1 MKPSFKFIF
10 IVSLFLS
17 VVLSIVLSIV
27 LPLVMMGFDKWQA
40 MPGFVKMMIF
50 LEGFIV
56 SFVLS
61 LILSLIIPAPVWGDK
76 LAAALGAKP
85 FSFPA
90 HLISTAV
97 VTLVLATLMSLAM
110 VYYFNLKVPPAFR
123 APFGGEWLKAY
134 PWVLVTIYI
143 SALIFAPMGVS
154 IAKKRCG
161 APPMGVPGA
170 AK

>member
-10 IVSLFLS
+10 IVALFLS

-27 LPLVMMGFDKWQA
+27 LPILMTPDHRVTWGM
-40 MPGFVKMMIF
+40 F

-61 LILSLIIPAPVWGDK
+61 LVLSLVIPANVWGDK
-76 LAAALGAKP
+76 LAAACGAKP

-110 VYYFNLKVPPAFR
+110 VFYFLPPFLR
-123 APFGGEWLKAY
+123 PQFFSLWLKAY
-134 PWVLVTIYI
+134 PVVLITIYI
-143 SALIFAPMGVS
+143 SALIFAPIGVA
-154 IAKKRCG
+154 IAKKSCG
-161 APPMGVPGA
+161 IPAGPQPGQA
-170 AK
+170 T

>member
-10 IVSLFLS
+10 IVALFLS
-17 VVLSIVLSIV
+17 VVLSIVLSVV
-27 LPLVMMGFDKWQA
+27 LPVVMI
-40 MPGFVKMMIF
+40 GFVNWPIF
-50 LEGFIV
+50 LEGFAV

-61 LILSLIIPAPVWGDK
+61 LVLSLVIPAPVWGDK

-85 FSFPA
+85 FTFPA

-110 VYYFNLKVPPAFR
+110 VYYFLPPQAR
-123 APFGGEWLKAY
+123 PFLIFAWLKAY
-134 PWVLVTIYI
+134 PWVLLTIYV
-143 SALIFAPMGVS
+143 SALIFAPMGVAM
-154 IAKKRCG
+154 AKKCC
-161 APPMGVPGA
+161 GVPGGIPQE

>member
-17 VVLSIVLSIV
+17 VVLSVVLSIV
-27 LPLVMMGFDKWQA
+27 LPIVMI
-40 MPGFVKMMIF
+40 GFVNWPIF

-61 LILSLIIPAPVWGDK
+61 LVLSLVIPANVWGDK
-76 LAAALGAKP
+76 LAAACGAKP

-110 VYYFNLKVPPAFR
+110 VFWFLPADKRPIFIF
-123 APFGGEWLKAY
+123 AWLGAY
-134 PWVLVTIYI
+134 PWVLLTIYL
-143 SALIFAPMGVS
+143 SALIFAPIGVA
-154 IAKKRCG
+154 IAKKCCG
-161 APPMGVPGA
+161 IPGGIPQE